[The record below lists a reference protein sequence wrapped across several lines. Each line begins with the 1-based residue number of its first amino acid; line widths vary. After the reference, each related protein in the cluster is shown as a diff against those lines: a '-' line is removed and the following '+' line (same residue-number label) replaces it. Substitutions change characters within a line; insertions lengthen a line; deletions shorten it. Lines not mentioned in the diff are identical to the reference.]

1 MVILPCKFSC
11 RTLSLQNVRAF
22 KNYQIQLHLI
32 LNQLSMGHLIKYQ
45 ILSSH
50 DSIQNIET
58 YIVHYKAGCNIV
70 GNLQLIMLI
79 LISPHHTTWV
89 NSQRYPCSHELF
101 IRHFDLHRLT
111 VLQPIKSKTQAFKTK
126 VISL

>member
-1 MVILPCKFSC
+1 MVKLPCKFSC
-11 RTLSLQNVRAF
+11 RTLSLQNVCAF
-22 KNYQIQLHLI
+22 NNYQIQLHLI
-32 LNQLSMGHLIKYQ
+32 LNQLSMGQ